1 MKPYVIAI
9 DIGTTSTKAAV
20 VHREGDIRAVLS
32 AEYPLY
38 TPASDRAEQD
48 PAEITEAVAEAMRGV
63 IAKAGIAAA
72 DVRCVVFSSAMH
84 SLIALDPN
92 GVPLTK
98 SITWADNR
106 SASYVRV
113 LKERGDAQALY
124 AATGTPIHP
133 MSPLL
138 KLMWLRDNEP
148 DVFERAKIFVGIK
161 EYVLGQWFGGGKGK
175 YVIDQSIASAT
186 GLYSLQA
193 RDWHGPALEAAGI
206 DASRLPELV
215 PTTHVLEGMDREW
228 AEKLGLLPNTPVV
241 VGASDGVL
249 ANVGAGAT
257 QPDQFAVTIGTSGAV
272 RAVVQEPRTD
282 PLGRTFCYALT
293 DDRWV
298 VGGAINNGG
307 VLFRWVRDE
316 LATKEADEARA
327 AGIDPYE
334 RLTELAQTAPA
345 GSGGL
350 IVLPLFA
357 GERAPYWNADVR
369 GVFFGLSLA
378 HGKPHMVRAV
388 LEGIGYAVRS
398 VAEAVGD
405 AAGKPR
411 EIRASGGFAR
421 SPFWRQTIADILG
434 APLIVPDA
442 IESSALG
449 AAALGLVAV
458 GDWESLDEA
467 QHWSQA
473 SYTHEPNPAHR
484 DTYDE
489 LFSLY
494 SDLYPGLVGP
504 FERIVQFQA
513 KQSQQSQQS
522 QQSLRS

>member
-1 MKPYVIAI
+1 MTGSSSANKPYIVAV

-20 VHREGDIRAVLS
+20 VDRDGGIRAVLS
-32 AEYPLY
+32 VEYPLY
-38 TPASDRAEQD
+38 TPSPDRAEQNPD
-48 PAEITEAVAEAMRGV
+48 EIVEAS
-63 IAKAGIAAA
+63 AKA
-72 DVRCVVFSSAMH
+72 VRSVLTKAEVASNEIHCVVFSSAMH
-84 SLIALDPN
+84 SLIALDRD
-92 GVPLTK
+92 GAPLTP

-106 SASYVRV
+106 SAPFVRT
-113 LKERGDAQALY
+113 LKEQYDAQAIY

-138 KLMWLRDNEP
+138 KLMWLREKDP
-148 DVFERAKIFVGIK
+148 ALFGRAHRYVGIK
-161 EYVLGQWFGGGKGK
+161 EYVLGRWFSSTGRH
-175 YVIDQSIASAT
+175 VVDHSIASAM
-186 GLYSLQA
+186 GLYSL
-193 RDWHGPALEAAGI
+193 RDRTWHAPALQIAGI
-206 DASRLPELV
+206 DESRLPELV
-215 PTTHVLEGMDREW
+215 STTHVLEGMDRAW
-228 AEKLGLLPNTPVV
+228 ADKLGLSPDTPVV

-249 ANVGAGAT
+249 ANVGVGAVE
-257 QPDQFAVTIGTSGAV
+257 PDQFAVTIGTSGAV
-272 RAVVQEPRTD
+272 RAVVREPRTD
-282 PLGRTFCYALT
+282 ASGRTFCYALT

-334 RLTELAQTAPA
+334 RLTELAAQAPA

-350 IVLPLFA
+350 VVLPLFA

-378 HGKPHMVRAV
+378 HGKHHMIRAV
-388 LEGIGYAVRS
+388 LEGVGYAVRS

-405 AAGKPR
+405 AAGRPR

-434 APLIVPDA
+434 APLTVPDA

-449 AAALGLVAV
+449 AAALGLVAM
-458 GDWESLDEA
+458 GDWRSLDGA
-467 QHWSQA
+467 RAWSQA
-473 SYTHEPNPAHR
+473 THTHEPHAAHR
-484 DTYDE
+484 AAYDE

-494 SDLYPGLVGP
+494 SDLYPRLVTP
-504 FERIVQFQA
+504 FERIVQFQT
-513 KQSQQSQQS
+513 KG
-522 QQSLRS
+522 

>member
-1 MKPYVIAI
+1 MTTAQARYVLAA

-20 VHREGDIRAVLS
+20 VDKTDGAVVAAVS
-32 AEYPLY
+32 VEYPLY
-38 TPASDRAEQD
+38 TPAPDRAEQSPD
-48 PAEITEAVAEAMRGV
+48 EIVEAVAQAVRGA
-63 IAKAGIAAA
+63 IDKAGAVSA
-72 DVRCVVFSSAMH
+72 DIRCVVFSSAMH
-84 SLIALDPN
+84 SLIALDAE
-92 GVPLTK
+92 GKPLTP

-106 SASYVRV
+106 SAPFVAK
-113 LKERGDAQALY
+113 LKERYDAQAIY

-138 KLMWLRDNEP
+138 KLMWMKEKDP
-148 DVFERAKIFVGIK
+148 ATFEKAASFVGIK
-161 EYVLGQWFGGGKGK
+161 EYVIGRWFGFDGRNH
-175 YVIDQSIASAT
+175 VVDHSIASAT
-186 GLYSLQA
+186 GLFSLRD
-193 RDWHGPALEAAGI
+193 RDWHAPALEAAGI
-206 DASRLPELV
+206 DASRLPKLV
-215 PTTHVLEGMDREW
+215 STTHALEGMAPAWSER
-228 AEKLGLLPNTPVV
+228 LGLAPSTPVV

-272 RAVVQEPRTD
+272 RAVVREPRTD
-282 PLGRTFCYALT
+282 AQGRTFCYALT

-307 VLFRWVRDE
+307 VLFRWVRDH

-334 RLTELAQTAPA
+334 RLIELAQTAPA

-350 IVLPLFA
+350 VVLPLFA

-378 HGKPHMVRAV
+378 HSKPHMIRAV

-398 VAEAVGD
+398 VAEAVAD
-405 AAGKPR
+405 AAGQPR

-434 APLIVPDA
+434 APLTVPDA

-458 GDWESLDEA
+458 GEWQSLDEA
-467 QHWSQA
+467 SGWSQA
-473 SYTHEPNPAHR
+473 SHTHEPNPAHR
-484 DTYDE
+484 EAYDE
-489 LFSLY
+489 LFAMYL
-494 SDLYPGLVGP
+494 DLYPRLVDP
-504 FERIVQFQA
+504 FQRIVQFQT
-513 KQSQQSQQS
+513 K
-522 QQSLRS
+522 

>member
-1 MKPYVIAI
+1 MTMNMQRYVVAA

-20 VHREGDIRAVLS
+20 VDKTNGAVVAAVS
-32 AEYPLY
+32 VEYPLY
-38 TPASDRAEQD
+38 TPAPDRAEQHPD
-48 PAEITEAVAEAMRGV
+48 EIVEAVANAVRG
-63 IAKAGIAAA
+63 ALDKAGVGAA

-84 SLIALDPN
+84 SLIALDAD
-92 GVPLTK
+92 GAPLTP

-106 SASYVRV
+106 SAPFVEV
-113 LKERGDAQALY
+113 LKARYDAQAIY

-138 KLMWLRDNEP
+138 KLMWMKEKDP
-148 DVFERAKIFVGIK
+148 ATFEKAHRFVGIK
-161 EYVLGQWFGGGKGK
+161 EYVIGRWFGGKRH
-175 YVIDQSIASAT
+175 VVDHSIASAT
-186 GLYSLQA
+186 GLFSLRE
-193 RDWHGPALEAAGI
+193 RDWHAPALEAAGI

-215 PTTHVLEGMDREW
+215 STTHVLEGMEPAW
-228 AEKLGLLPNTPVV
+228 AERLGLAAGTPVV

-272 RAVVQEPRTD
+272 RAVVREPRTD
-282 PLGRTFCYALT
+282 AQGRTFCYALT

-307 VLFRWVRDE
+307 VLFRWVRDH

-327 AGIDPYE
+327 AGIDPYD
-334 RLTELAQTAPA
+334 RLIELAQTAPA

-350 IVLPLFA
+350 VVLPLFA

-378 HGKPHMVRAV
+378 HGKPHMIRAV

-398 VAEAVGD
+398 VAEAVAD
-405 AAGKPR
+405 AAGQPR
-411 EIRASGGFAR
+411 EILASGGFAR

-434 APLIVPDA
+434 APLTVPDA

-458 GDWESLDEA
+458 GEWPSLDEA
-467 QHWSQA
+467 NRWSQ
-473 SYTHEPNPAHR
+473 SSHTHEPNPDHR
-484 DTYDE
+484 AAYDE
-489 LFSLY
+489 LFAMY
-494 SDLYPGLVGP
+494 ADLYPRLVDP
-504 FERIVQFQA
+504 FRRIVHFQT
-513 KQSQQSQQS
+513 K
-522 QQSLRS
+522 